1 MLKTILS
8 YVGKYKKQAILSPIT
23 IMGEVLMEVL
33 IPYVMANIINNGINK
48 GDIGYVVKMGG
59 LMVLMAIVSLFFGAM
74 AGRLSAV
81 AAVGFAKNLRG
92 ALFRKVQS
100 FSFSNVDKF
109 STASLTTRLTT
120 DVTNTQVAFMM
131 FIRMAFRAPIM
142 LVFAL
147 IMAIKMNSSL
157 SLVFVAVIPL
167 IILGAALILLSLSSL
182 RLTRVSRLCSPAM
195 TT

>member
-142 LVFAL
+142 LIFAL
-147 IMAIKMNSSL
+147 VMAIKMNSTL
-157 SLVFVAVIPL
+157 SLVFVAVIPM
-167 IILGAALILLSLSSL
+167 II
-182 RLTRVSRLCSPAM
+182 
-195 TT
+195 